1 MVTINE
7 LNERSREIFRK
18 IVEAYVDTGEPVG
31 SRTVARRL
39 GSTLSPAT
47 IRNVMA
53 DLEDAGLLYAPH
65 TSAGRLPTETGLKLF
80 VDGLLE
86 IGNITPEERRA
97 IDERCAVKGRSF
109 EETVTEATALLSGL
123 SSCAGLVLAPKTEAP
138 IKHIEFVPLAPGR
151 ALVVLVAESGAV
163 ENRVIDIPSG
173 MTPAN
178 LVEAANYLNARL
190 GGRTLD
196 EVRALVQRELEEH
209 TAQIDALTERVVS
222 AGLAQRAGG
231 DEDEGILIVRGR
243 SKLLDDVTAIGDLE
257 RLRHLFDML
266 ETKKD
271 LMRLLEITQDAEG
284 VKIFIGT
291 ENELFG
297 VSGCAMIL
305 APLSGD
311 GVTCVG
317 AIGVIG
323 PTHINY
329 ARIIPVVD
337 YTAKVVSRLLG

>member
-1 MVTINE
+1 MINE

-31 SRTVARRL
+31 SRTVSRRL
-39 GSTLSPAT
+39 ASVLSPAT

-53 DLEDAGLLYAPH
+53 DLEEAGLLYAPH
-65 TSAGRLPTETGLKLF
+65 TSAGRLPTECGLKLF

-86 IGNITPEERRA
+86 IGHVAPEERKS
-97 IDERCAVKGRSF
+97 IDESCAAKGRSF
-109 EETVTEATALLSGL
+109 EETMAEATTLLSGL
-123 SSCAGLVLAPKTEAP
+123 SSCAGLVVAPKTEAA

-151 ALVVLVAESGAV
+151 ALVILVAENGAV
-163 ENRVIDIPSG
+163 ENRVIEVPLG

-190 GGRTLD
+190 GGRRLD
-196 EVRALVQRELEEH
+196 EVRALVERELEEH
-209 TAQIDALTERVVS
+209 SAQIDALTERVVS
-222 AGLAQRAGG
+222 AGLAERAGT
-231 DEDEGILIVRGR
+231 EGGGLLIVRGR
-243 SKLLDDVTAIGDLE
+243 SKLLDDVTAISDLE

-266 ETKKD
+266 ETRRD
-271 LMRLLEITQDAEG
+271 LMRLLDITQGAEG
-284 VKIFIGT
+284 VKIFIGA
-291 ENELFG
+291 ESDLFG
-297 VSGCAMIL
+297 VSGCSMIL

-311 GVTCVG
+311 SAACVG

>member
-1 MVTINE
+1 MINE

-31 SRTVARRL
+31 SRTVSRRL
-39 GSTLSPAT
+39 ASVLSPAT

-53 DLEDAGLLYAPH
+53 DLEEAGLLYAPH
-65 TSAGRLPTETGLKLF
+65 TSAGRLPTECGLKLF

-86 IGNITPEERRA
+86 IGHVAPEERKS
-97 IDERCAVKGRSF
+97 IDESCAAKGRSF
-109 EETVTEATALLSGL
+109 EETMAEATTLLSGL
-123 SSCAGLVLAPKTEAP
+123 SSCARLVVAPKTEAA

-151 ALVVLVAESGAV
+151 ALVILVAENGAV
-163 ENRVIDIPSG
+163 ENRVIEVPLG

-190 GGRTLD
+190 GGRRLD
-196 EVRALVQRELEEH
+196 EVRALVERELEEH
-209 TAQIDALTERVVS
+209 SAQIDALTERVVS
-222 AGLAQRAGG
+222 AGLAERAGT
-231 DEDEGILIVRGR
+231 EGGGLLIVRGR
-243 SKLLDDVTAIGDLE
+243 SKLLDDVTAISDLE

-266 ETKKD
+266 ETRRD
-271 LMRLLEITQDAEG
+271 LMRLLDITQGAEG
-284 VKIFIGT
+284 VKIFIGA
-291 ENELFG
+291 ESDLFG
-297 VSGCAMIL
+297 VSGCSMIL

-311 GVTCVG
+311 SAACVG

>member
-1 MVTINE
+1 MVMINE

-86 IGNITPEERRA
+86 VGHITPEERKT
-97 IDERCAVKGRSF
+97 IDESCAAKGRSF
-109 EETVTEATALLSGL
+109 EETMAEATTLLSGL
-123 SSCAGLVLAPKTEAP
+123 SSCAGLVVAPKTEAA
-138 IKHIEFVPLAPGR
+138 IKHIEFVPLSPGR
-151 ALVVLVAESGAV
+151 ALVILVAENGAV
-163 ENRVIDIPSG
+163 ENRVIEVPSG

-190 GGRTLD
+190 GGRRLD
-196 EVRALVQRELEEH
+196 EVRALVERELEEH
-209 TAQIDALTERVVS
+209 SAQIDALTERVVS
-222 AGLAQRAGG
+222 AGLAERAGSEASG
-231 DEDEGILIVRGR
+231 LLIVRGR
-243 SKLLDDVTAIGDLE
+243 SKLLDDVTAISDLE

-266 ETKKD
+266 ERRKD
-271 LMRLLEITQDAEG
+271 LMRLLDITQGAEG
-284 VKIFIGT
+284 VKIFIGA
-291 ENELFG
+291 ESELFG
-297 VSGCAMIL
+297 VSGCSMIL

-311 GVTCVG
+311 GTSCVG

>member
-1 MVTINE
+1 MVMINE

-31 SRTVARRL
+31 SRTVSRRL
-39 GSTLSPAT
+39 ASVLSPAT

-53 DLEDAGLLYAPH
+53 DLEEAGLLYAPH
-65 TSAGRLPTETGLKLF
+65 TSAGRLPTESGLKLF

-86 IGNITPEERRA
+86 IGHVAPEERKS
-97 IDERCAVKGRSF
+97 IDESCAAKGRSF
-109 EETVTEATALLSGL
+109 EETMAEATTLLSGL
-123 SSCAGLVLAPKTEAP
+123 SSCAGLVVAPKTEAA

-151 ALVVLVAESGAV
+151 ALVILVAENGAV
-163 ENRVIDIPSG
+163 ENRVIEVPLG

-190 GGRTLD
+190 GGRRLD
-196 EVRALVQRELEEH
+196 EVRALVERELEEH
-209 TAQIDALTERVVS
+209 SAQIDTLTERVVS
-222 AGLAQRAGG
+222 AGLAERAGT
-231 DEDEGILIVRGR
+231 EGGGLLIVRGR
-243 SKLLDDVTAIGDLE
+243 SKLLDDVTAISDLE

-266 ETKKD
+266 ETRKD
-271 LMRLLEITQDAEG
+271 LMRLLDITQGAEG
-284 VKIFIGT
+284 VKIFIGA
-291 ENELFG
+291 ESDLFG
-297 VSGCAMIL
+297 VSGCSMIL

-311 GVTCVG
+311 SAACVG